1 MQLSTLTRAAGLGL
15 VAVLALSACGDTS
28 PPGPSTTQPT
38 VAPTEP
44 TTDAPTDSG
53 TESFDPT
60 TGEPAPPLPE
70 AFGEWSTTDASGG
83 SLAYYEHAAD
93 GTQLDASVWTYT
105 TREQIQDEAGA
116 VSELIG
122 EWYCGSATDNPEV
135 ASCTA
140 NAFDGTIQLRSN
152 DLDVAGLAVAGD
164 ELLDVWQ

>member
-15 VAVLALSACGDTS
+15 VAILALSACGDTS

-38 VAPTEP
+38 VDP
-44 TTDAPTDSG
+44 TTEAPTDTG

-70 AFGEWSTTDASGG
+70 AFGEWATTDASGG
-83 SLAYYEHAAD
+83 TLAYYEHAVD

-122 EWYCGSATDNPEV
+122 EWYCGSAADNPEV
-135 ASCTA
+135 TSCTA
-140 NAFDGTIQLRSN
+140 NVFDGTIQLRSN
-152 DLDVAGLAVAGD
+152 DLDVASLAGAGD
-164 ELLDVWQ
+164 ELLSVWQ